1 MSPPQKWIGRLIKCV
16 VLLLGV
22 WGLYVLW
29 HAHSTAPPVLD
40 DDDIKVPER
49 VPVHVGTIQLATLHQ
64 YLSADGV
71 VEPEPARGE
80 LGAASAVVSTPT
92 ASVINDVYCK
102 EGERVKKGDALFITD
117 KGDKVFA
124 PLDGTVVQLNVH
136 PGEIVTQYSAALQV
150 VDLDRL
156 VIAVAVP
163 SSQVGQ
169 VKVGQSVEI
178 DMPGTMTATTRP
190 AERAVVTF
198 VDPAVDG
205 RTDMGS
211 VDVSV
216 PGDLGIRLGQFV
228 HVKIET
234 DVHRDVLAVPEE
246 SVANDAKGRPS
257 ISVVVRD
264 FRWAVREP
272 VTVGL
277 REGGLLE
284 ISGND
289 LKAGVDIV
297 TTGAYALPDES
308 KIEVDR

>member
-1 MSPPQKWIGRLIKCV
+1 
-16 VLLLGV
+16 
-22 WGLYVLW
+22 
-29 HAHSTAPPVLD
+29 
-40 DDDIKVPER
+40 
-49 VPVHVGTIQLATLHQ
+49 
-64 YLSADGV
+64 
-71 VEPEPARGE
+71 
-80 LGAASAVVSTPT
+80 
-92 ASVINDVYCK
+92 
-102 EGERVKKGDALFITD
+102 
-117 KGDKVFA
+117 
-124 PLDGTVVQLNVH
+124 
-136 PGEIVTQYSAALQV
+136 
-150 VDLDRL
+150 
-156 VIAVAVP
+156 
-163 SSQVGQ
+163 
-169 VKVGQSVEI
+169 
-178 DMPGTMTATTRP
+178 MTATTRP

>member
-1 MSPPQKWIGRLIKCV
+1 
-16 VLLLGV
+16 
-22 WGLYVLW
+22 
-29 HAHSTAPPVLD
+29 
-40 DDDIKVPER
+40 
-49 VPVHVGTIQLATLHQ
+49 
-64 YLSADGV
+64 
-71 VEPEPARGE
+71 
-80 LGAASAVVSTPT
+80 
-92 ASVINDVYCK
+92 VITDVYCK

-117 KGDKVFA
+117 KGDKVFS
-124 PLDGTVVQLNVH
+124 PLDGTVVQLNVR

-156 VIAVAVP
+156 VIAAAVP
-163 SSQVGQ
+163 SSQIGQ

-178 DMPGTMTATTRP
+178 DLPRFGTAATSRP
-190 AERAVVTF
+190 AEGAVVTF